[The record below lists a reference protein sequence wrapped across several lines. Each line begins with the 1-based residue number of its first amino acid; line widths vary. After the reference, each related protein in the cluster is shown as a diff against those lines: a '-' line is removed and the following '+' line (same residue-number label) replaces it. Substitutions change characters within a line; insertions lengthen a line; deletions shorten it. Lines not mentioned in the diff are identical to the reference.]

1 MTEFKVTFQ
10 SRIFLLFLL
19 VSSCSLLN
27 PLCGLAVDLDSKDIK
42 PSAQARH
49 FAVKVVDAY
58 GGKDKLKNL
67 DELMYSAKG
76 AIKESSMISG
86 AENSFECQIYAKGDK
101 TRVELNILGQ
111 SVTTGYNGAIS
122 WVKQGDNVFP
132 TDPTTSKRIQL
143 EVEHGLKLLD
153 RMTEKDT
160 FVAFGESKIIGG
172 KQCQCLLIKAVD
184 GKLSRFFIDPV
195 TNLVIRSEYFGTD
208 LEQGLSTLKANE
220 YQDYRPV
227 FGTQLPFRT
236 IEFNDDKRSSETN
249 LSNIELVPN
258 GNDSI
263 FEMPIELPIARLKQG
278 PIKMPFEYRAN
289 EIMVKSRINN
299 KSDVYLILDTGAT
312 TTVLNQA
319 DATTFGATRETD
331 YKMTTGSGTIKT
343 SYTILSSL
351 SLGDL
356 TLNDVP
362 VAISD
367 LPGFHEL
374 SGVKPVGIIGADI
387 LRRFLVS
394 IDYENGELTF
404 SDPHDVT
411 VPVDAVVLPTQ
422 PALGAA
428 GLVVEGKLDGQ
439 PLTFLVDTGA
449 AFNNVS
455 EGLVQKL
462 LKSPLLPVGKV
473 EGLDGQKVSIG
484 AVMFKNLKIG
494 PLTIAKPIFLVAPHT
509 VTGAPKG
516 IIVNGTLAILGNPL
530 WSQYKMTI
538 DYRHQRL
545 FLQRSKAQEQYDG
558 ARSEIDAIQTKYW
571 RSHDAA
577 AASMQLR
584 ELANKLEQKTYLAP
598 SAVCLAKAAL
608 YAAIQL
614 KNFDNADSSTL
625 PARISAISS
634 DFEIASTRAL
644 SSKNKNAIA
653 EVLAANAIYFLK
665 YSMPVNLL
673 SGKQLLVKAIA
684 ESPTNT
690 SVSLGCYWLA
700 RRIKSKNAPAIIDQ
714 ILMVEPANWEALWE
728 RYSEAKAQP
737 NGHDLTLVVNQL
749 KRYYTGMPDVDA
761 LGTTIGAGL
770 TP

>member
-1 MTEFKVTFQ
+1 MTFQ
-10 SRIFLLFLL
+10 SRILLLFLL
-19 VSSCSLLN
+19 ACSCSLLN
-27 PLCGLAVDLDSKDIK
+27 PLCGLALDLDSKDAAIK

-76 AIKESSMISG
+76 AIRESSMISG

-143 EVEHGLKLLD
+143 EIEHGLKLLD
-153 RMTEKDT
+153 RMTEKDA
-160 FVAFGESKIIGG
+160 FIAFGESRIIGG

-236 IEFNDDKRSSETN
+236 IEFNDEKKSSETN
-249 LSNIELVPN
+249 LSKIELVPN

-263 FEMPIELPIARLKQG
+263 FEMPIEIPIARLKQG

-289 EIMVKSRINN
+289 EIMIKSRINN

-356 TLNDVP
+356 TLSDVP

-411 VPVDAVVLPTQ
+411 VPLDAVVIPTQ

-494 PLTIAKPIFLVAPHT
+494 PLTIAKPIFAVAPHT

-516 IIVNGTLAILGNPL
+516 IIVNGALAILGNPL

-545 FLQRSKAQEQYDG
+545 FLQRSKAQEQYDS
-558 ARSEIDAIQTKYW
+558 ARSEIDAIQIKYW

-584 ELANKLEQKTYLAP
+584 DLANKLEQKTYLAP

-614 KNFDNADSSTL
+614 KNFDNTDSSTL

-665 YSMPVNLL
+665 YSMPLNPL
-673 SGKQLLVKAIA
+673 SGKQLLAKAIA

-737 NGHDLTLVVNQL
+737 NGHDLTLVVDQL
-749 KRYYTGMPDVDA
+749 KRYYTGIPDVDA